1 MTGSNGE
8 NIENKS
14 TRELEFQEFV
24 KKQFELIMAQMGNME
39 GSLRSEMNDRFLQLS
54 RQIRELDQK
63 VDVFVREHL
72 HIKDDIR
79 EIRTKM
85 NLQ

>member
-1 MTGSNGE
+1 MTGSNGN

-14 TRELEFQEFV
+14 TQDLEFQEFV
-24 KKQFELIMAQMGNME
+24 KKQFELIFARMDNME
-39 GSLRSEMNDRFLQLS
+39 GGLRFEMNDRFLQLS
-54 RQIRELDQK
+54 RQLRELDQK

-79 EIRTKM
+79 EIRTKV